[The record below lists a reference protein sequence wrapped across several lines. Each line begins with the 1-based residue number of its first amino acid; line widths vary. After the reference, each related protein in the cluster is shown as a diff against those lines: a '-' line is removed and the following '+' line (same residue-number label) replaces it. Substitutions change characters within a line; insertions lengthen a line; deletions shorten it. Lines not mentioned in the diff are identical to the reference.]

1 VTGRFTRRAFVV
13 DPFRIH
19 TGETS
24 AAREGA
30 MVLHHPAHR
39 AQHRRRRHVRRALLA
54 VLAVAVVAVG
64 VTVAVVLWPHGAPA
78 PARTASPAPSP
89 ASTTGADPTAASST
103 APFTRGTTVPA
114 VSLAVPT
121 ADATVAVGGSPLFA
135 AVTPDGRS
143 VWVTDPGT
151 GQIDVL
157 DAATGGLSGRFPV
170 PDGPPHLLTFSPD
183 GALAYVGV
191 YDDAYRVHVVDV
203 VDTAS
208 HAVVRSIPV
217 GKGPYALGIPPGG
230 RLLYVPLYA
239 EDHLDVVDPATGA
252 VVAAIPMAPDPH
264 WIAFTPDGR
273 TAFVTDHFSDVVSQL
288 DLASNAVVRTIPVGD
303 GPHSIAT
310 SPDGARAAVV
320 DYIAGSLTVLDTA
333 TGTVV
338 ATVPG
343 VGVKPQHVV
352 WTPDGRHLLTANSG
366 DQTVTVVDAATG
378 AVTARVRTGAG
389 PTSIAVLPDGR
400 RAVVTDFD
408 EGTVRWLTVGTA
420 G

>member
-1 VTGRFTRRAFVV
+1 
-13 DPFRIH
+13 
-19 TGETS
+19 
-24 AAREGA
+24 
-30 MVLHHPAHR
+30 
-39 AQHRRRRHVRRALLA
+39 
-54 VLAVAVVAVG
+54 
-64 VTVAVVLWPHGAPA
+64 
-78 PARTASPAPSP
+78 
-89 ASTTGADPTAASST
+89 
-103 APFTRGTTVPA
+103 
-114 VSLAVPT
+114 
-121 ADATVAVGGSPLFA
+121 
-135 AVTPDGRS
+135 
-143 VWVTDPGT
+143 
-151 GQIDVL
+151 
-157 DAATGGLSGRFPV
+157 
-170 PDGPPHLLTFSPD
+170 
-183 GALAYVGV
+183 
-191 YDDAYRVHVVDV
+191 
-203 VDTAS
+203 
-208 HAVVRSIPV
+208 
-217 GKGPYALGIPPGG
+217 
-230 RLLYVPLYA
+230 
-239 EDHLDVVDPATGA
+239 
-252 VVAAIPMAPDPH
+252 MAPDPH

-310 SPDGARAAVV
+310 SPDGTRAAVV